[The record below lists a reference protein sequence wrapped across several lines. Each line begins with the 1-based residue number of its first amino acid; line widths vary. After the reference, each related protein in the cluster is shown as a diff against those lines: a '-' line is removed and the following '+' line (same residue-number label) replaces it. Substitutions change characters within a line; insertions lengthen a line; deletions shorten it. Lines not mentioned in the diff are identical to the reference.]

1 MVSMKDVYAPLP
13 AIDVPKVDARGRRR
27 DQRPVTNVEVGE
39 PIDRESLWVDE
50 ILIVSCPAELFVRI
64 LHWS

>member
-1 MVSMKDVYAPLP
+1 MKDVYAPLP

-27 DQRPVTNVEVGE
+27 DQRSVTNVEVGE

-50 ILIVSCPAELFVRI
+50 ILIVSCPQNP
-64 LHWS
+64 S